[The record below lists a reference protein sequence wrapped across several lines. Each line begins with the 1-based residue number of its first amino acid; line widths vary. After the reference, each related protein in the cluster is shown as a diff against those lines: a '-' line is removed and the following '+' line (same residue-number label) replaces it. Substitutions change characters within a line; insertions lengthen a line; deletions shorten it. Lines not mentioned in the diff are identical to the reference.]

1 MLLHCQKEQM
11 LLTVNITP
19 NRIPQNRC
27 LEIFF
32 RIPARMVTLISF
44 EWALSSYKLY
54 FYATTKFFYKTT
66 EYNEI
71 SILKNVLKLHYI
83 AFHEIYTIL
92 QTFYLFFYD
101 MHNIQCI
108 VTHTLTLTV
117 IIRVHKYLARK
128 NHAYIKNL
136 STKSSHLFTIMSY
149 CIYINSY

>member
-1 MLLHCQKEQM
+1 MWIIHDNYNNHNIIQDSHRNVLLILAF
-11 LLTVNITP
+11 LLYLMFLWRKNFVHTAP
-19 NRIPQNRC
+19 N
-27 LEIFF
+27 LS
-32 RIPARMVTLISF
+32 LI
-44 EWALSSYKLY
+44 SYKLY
-54 FYATTKFFYKTT
+54 YCATAKTT